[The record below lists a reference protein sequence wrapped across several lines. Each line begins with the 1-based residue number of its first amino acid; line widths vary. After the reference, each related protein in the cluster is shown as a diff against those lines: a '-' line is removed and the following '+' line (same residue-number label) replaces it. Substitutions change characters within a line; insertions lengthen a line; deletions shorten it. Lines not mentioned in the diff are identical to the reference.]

1 MRHSLTP
8 GRISLGRPC
17 LGESYDFVDVV
28 DLLDLKRD
36 VAEED
41 LVGEDADVPDVDLA
55 VVELSLYHLRGGV
68 EGSAAAGVS
77 QQGRVNCPAEI
88 AYLHYALNTLH
99 FTS

>member
-1 MRHSLTP
+1 LLITRHSLIR
-8 GRISLGRPC
+8 GRISLDRPC

-28 DLLDLKRD
+28 DLLDLEWD

-77 QQGRVNCPAEI
+77 
-88 AYLHYALNTLH
+88 
-99 FTS
+99 